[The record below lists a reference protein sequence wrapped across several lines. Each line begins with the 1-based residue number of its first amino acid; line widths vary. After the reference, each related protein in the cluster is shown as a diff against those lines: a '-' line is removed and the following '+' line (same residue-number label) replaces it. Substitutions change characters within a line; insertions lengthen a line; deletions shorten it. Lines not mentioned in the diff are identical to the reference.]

1 MRWLTNMCST
11 SLKLKSLL
19 TNSNLKW
26 NVAIL
31 ITKHQQ
37 KINIL
42 LLLSHSRIILYFLQL
57 SSFFFQFFEY
67 QKSLFTFKH
76 EHAMQKMIKMPH
88 NQPFLSLFISFH
100 SRHSYSNCAEVF
112 FISFF
117 KQLKRHRLAV
127 NLFKFKWN
135 LNDLLIACLFFA
147 NVLASCQLHF

>member
-31 ITKHQQ
+31 ITKQQQ

-57 SSFFFQFFEY
+57 SSFFQFFEY

-76 EHAMQKMIKMPH
+76 EHAM
-88 NQPFLSLFISFH
+88 
-100 SRHSYSNCAEVF
+100 
-112 FISFF
+112 
-117 KQLKRHRLAV
+117 
-127 NLFKFKWN
+127 
-135 LNDLLIACLFFA
+135 
-147 NVLASCQLHF
+147 